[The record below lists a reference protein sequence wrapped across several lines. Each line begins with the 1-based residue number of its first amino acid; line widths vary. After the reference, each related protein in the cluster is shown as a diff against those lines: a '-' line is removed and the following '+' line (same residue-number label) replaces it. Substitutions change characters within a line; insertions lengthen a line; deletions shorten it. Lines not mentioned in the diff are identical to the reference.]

1 MKTGLATTSSSFLGL
16 RDTTHD
22 VIQTAVQSGSSGGHE
37 LWQWE
42 ELCSP
47 SPHPDVHPL
56 KECGKRGK
64 HWRLW
69 QKNCY
74 LCLLLTCSY
83 QYSSIVFHQGALSLI
98 FSGLHVV
105 DALLVILY
113 IPYQVQFQL
122 HLDPPHPISTQ
133 SYFISILFPSYL
145 SLFPCPCICF
155 FPFSLTRSSQLCH
168 TDLSFPL
175 TSFSLLGIA
184 SSCAPWKTSLK
195 ICQLCSALLPL
206 REVLQG
212 TLKRWKFVFL
222 KSCNTV
228 FAVGL

>member
-1 MKTGLATTSSSFLGL
+1 MGGTLLPQSSSWCPSTQG
-16 RDTTHD
+16 
-22 VIQTAVQSGSSGGHE
+22 V
-37 LWQWE
+37 WE
-42 ELCSP
+42 ERQTLKTVAKKLLPLP
-47 SPHPDVHPL
+47 SPHLFLPVFQH
-56 KECGKRGK
+56 CF
-64 HWRLW
+64 
-69 QKNCY
+69 
-74 LCLLLTCSY
+74 
-83 QYSSIVFHQGALSLI
+83 SSGSTLI

-133 SYFISILFPSYL
+133 SYFISILFPGCL